1 MDSEQL
7 EIFYPKNALLQK
19 HIDYYYFLN
28 TGTDGFCST
37 YYSFPNTVYSL
48 NIHRDAS
55 CSINGYSVNVK
66 HDPANNYLCILQ
78 GKYDHPIKV
87 KLEGRLDKVTIGFK
101 PLGLNHFIKP
111 SLGDIA
117 VRPAQV
123 FSSWDDSPHYL
134 NFLNSFYGTNQHT
147 NRIDALEAFLLTQY
161 APLVGVHILEQAVKM
176 LADFQQEHTI
186 AEIAHLLSLNE
197 RTLNRLFHKHFAVS
211 PVTYRQIARFRYS
224 LKNKL
229 TGEDCSSLTQ
239 IGYKSNFYDQ
249 SYFIK
254 VYRKFAGDH
263 PSAFF
268 NTIDRMADDR
278 LIFKFV

>member
-1 MDSEQL
+1 MDSGQL

-28 TGTDGFCST
+28 TGTDGFSST

-48 NIHRDAS
+48 NIHRSAS
-55 CSINGYSVNVK
+55 CDINGYAVRVK
-66 HDPANNYLCILQ
+66 NDPANDYLCILQ

-87 KLEGRLDKVTIGFK
+87 KLEGWLDKVTIGFK
-101 PLGLNHFIKP
+101 PLGLNHFIKT

-117 VRPAQV
+117 VKPAQV

-134 NFLNSFYGTNQHT
+134 IFLNAFYQTNEHA
-147 NRIDALEAFLLTQY
+147 NRVDALEAFLLKQY
-161 APLVGVHILEQAVKM
+161 APLVGEHILEQAVKM
-176 LADFQQEHTI
+176 LTDFQQEYTI
-186 AEIAHLLSLNE
+186 AEIAHILSLNE

-211 PVTYRQIARFRYS
+211 PVTYRQIARFRHS
-224 LKNKL
+224 LNNKL
-229 TGEDCSSLTQ
+229 AGEDCSSLAQ
-239 IGYKSNFYDQ
+239 IGYESNFYDQ

-263 PSAFF
+263 PAAFF
-268 NTIDRMADDR
+268 NAIERMADDR